1 MDAPFLSVHVAR
13 RDHPDQGAI
22 TAQREGDVQR
32 TPIER
37 LAEGVEARL
46 LVAVP
51 QVFRYTRICA
61 SVVRRVLPALWEVHH
76 TQPDVQRV
84 RSVGTIL

>member
-1 MDAPFLSVHVAR
+1 MHVSGKSGEVQLAVHVAR
-13 RDHPDQGAI
+13 RDHAYQGAI

-37 LAEGVEARL
+37 LAEGVEVRL

-51 QVFRYTRICA
+51 QVFQLYTH
-61 SVVRRVLPALWEVHH
+61 L
-76 TQPDVQRV
+76 
-84 RSVGTIL
+84 

>member
-51 QVFRYTRICA
+51 QVFQPYTH
-61 SVVRRVLPALWEVHH
+61 L
-76 TQPDVQRV
+76 
-84 RSVGTIL
+84 

>member
-1 MDAPFLSVHVAR
+1 LVMDAPFLSVHVAR

-51 QVFRYTRICA
+51 QVFQLYTH
-61 SVVRRVLPALWEVHH
+61 L
-76 TQPDVQRV
+76 
-84 RSVGTIL
+84 